1 MRFSPL
7 ATLAPKASAV
17 RESTEVREL
26 HHQGEVYIHSRMCS
40 NAGASGCTQ
49 PMLDLLRPRTCV
61 FLISDRRG
69 NAPKSRGPDAKSQG
83 RGYEPQARARRL
95 REELA
100 RLQLTLTA
108 IQQAYLLSGRSA
120 VIVFEG
126 WDAAGKG
133 GTIRRTSAAFDP
145 RSFKVWPIGPPRNYY
160 LARLYLLRFM
170 ERLPPAGAITA
181 FDRSWYGRVLVE
193 RVEKL
198 IPEPRWK
205 AAYREI
211 NEFERMITDD
221 GTRLVKLF
229 FHITAEEQLRRFEA
243 RLHDPM
249 KRWKLSFEDFRNRRH
264 WDDYVEATEEMLART
279 STSNAPWCVVPAE
292 DKKYGRIAALTE
304 VVGASVAASIWDR
317 RRSTTRSWLRRNII
331 SNWSP
336 RRSPG

>member
-1 MRFSPL
+1 MRR
-7 ATLAPKASAV
+7 K
-17 RESTEVREL
+17 
-26 HHQGEVYIHSRMCS
+26 
-40 NAGASGCTQ
+40 AGARTPS
-49 PMLDLLRPRTCV
+49 LNDVDLSLKLEPAV
-61 FLISDRRG
+61 
-69 NAPKSRGPDAKSQG
+69 
-83 RGYEPQARARRL
+83 YEK
-95 REELA
+95 ELA

-198 IPEPRWK
+198 IPERRWK

-211 NEFERMITDD
+211 TEFERMMTDD

-229 FHITAEEQLRRFEA
+229 FHITADEQLRRFEA

-304 VVGASVAASIWDR
+304 VVGRLGRGVDLGPPALDDAVLAEAQQHFQLEPSQIARLSGR
-317 RRSTTRSWLRRNII
+317 TE
-331 SNWSP
+331 
-336 RRSPG
+336 

>member
-1 MRFSPL
+1 M
-7 ATLAPKASAV
+7 K
-17 RESTEVREL
+17 
-26 HHQGEVYIHSRMCS
+26 
-40 NAGASGCTQ
+40 
-49 PMLDLLRPRTCV
+49 
-61 FLISDRRG
+61 
-69 NAPKSRGPDAKSQG
+69 K
-83 RGYEPQARARRL
+83 
-95 REELA
+95 LA

-198 IPEPRWK
+198 IPERRWK

-211 NEFERMITDD
+211 TEFERMMTDD

-229 FHITAEEQLRRFEA
+229 FHITADEQLRRFEA

-292 DKKYGRIAALTE
+292 DKKYGRIAAIDR
-304 VVGASVAASIWDR
+304 GRPAPRSR
-317 RRSTTRSWLRRNII
+317 RRSRAAGARR
-331 SNWSP
+331 
-336 RRSPG
+336 RGPG